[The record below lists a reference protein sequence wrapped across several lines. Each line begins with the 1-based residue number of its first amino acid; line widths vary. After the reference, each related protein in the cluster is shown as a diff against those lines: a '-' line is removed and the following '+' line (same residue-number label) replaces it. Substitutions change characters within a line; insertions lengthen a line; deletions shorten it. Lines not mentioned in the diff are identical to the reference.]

1 MYTVNKP
8 CVLLN
13 SWVKE
18 LHWTGEKK
26 KQLWSG
32 TYMQIYMWHQ
42 RPYDSRRWLKLQ
54 APSYRQGWEKMVDV
68 CCLDENRWNM
78 YSVSKSSPTILKSS
92 YSFFLECCKKGAI
105 TGLNLYFS
113 AKYEWWISA
122 VKRVW
127 CWTALNSGHQW
138 GHWHGTNQKEHKPA
152 IETYMWS
159 LVTIAVLSK
168 C

>member
-1 MYTVNKP
+1 MYTVNEP
-8 CVLLN
+8 CVLN

-32 TYMQIYMWHQ
+32 TYMQIYMYHQ

-54 APSYRQGWEKMVDV
+54 APSYRQGREKMVDVSVDV

-78 YSVSKSSPTILKSS
+78 YSVSKSSQRFWNRLTV
-92 YSFFLECCKKGAI
+92 
-105 TGLNLYFS
+105 FS
-113 AKYEWWISA
+113 LSV
-122 VKRVW
+122 VKREQSQDWIWMMNFGRKTSW